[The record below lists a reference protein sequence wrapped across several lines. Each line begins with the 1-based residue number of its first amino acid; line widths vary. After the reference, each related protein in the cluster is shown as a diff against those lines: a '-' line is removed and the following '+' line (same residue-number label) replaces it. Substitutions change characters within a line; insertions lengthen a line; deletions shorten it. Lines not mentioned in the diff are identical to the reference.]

1 MIHLPPSRDYLV
13 PCGPEEYISALADPR
28 RCAYAEGV
36 PILAHFVMLGLIS
49 RKGEPWRRH
58 AGAGGAGNTAEPHT
72 LDDNRKTLV
81 PFPGCQGSER
91 GVNPVEG
98 VLVLE
103 ELEHARARG
112 APILAEFLGGS
123 CTCDAHHMTEPQPQG
138 RGVRLCI
145 EKCAPFICNI
155 YIVIL
160 YTYIL

>member
-1 MIHLPPSRDYLV
+1 
-13 PCGPEEYISALADPR
+13 
-28 RCAYAEGV
+28 
-36 PILAHFVMLGLIS
+36 MLGWIS
-49 RKGEPWRRH
+49 RKGETWRRH
-58 AGAGGAGNTAEPHT
+58 AGAGGARNTADPQT
-72 LDDNRKTLV
+72 LENNRINLV
-81 PFPGCQGSER
+81 GFPGCQGSER

-145 EKCAPFICNI
+145 EKCAPFICSIFYIYIYIYI
-155 YIVIL
+155 YIVMPRL
-160 YTYIL
+160 AGGRYNVCTVYRAQG